1 MKKTDFTKALT
12 SYFSTYLPETCGV
25 SPNTCNSYRDAFKLL
40 LLYFQEEKGVPAN
53 SIELRMLNR
62 NLASDF
68 LDWLEV
74 QRKVSVT
81 TRNQRLAA
89 MKAFAHYVQY
99 RNPEYLENC
108 TDIIAMRPKKHEK
121 PVIPFLTEEELKA
134 LLTQPDPSTR
144 HGLRDLTL
152 LSLLYDSGARVQE
165 ITDLKLKDIRLTN
178 PAMVTLTGKGRKA
191 RQVPLMKETCKL
203 LDAYIRNF
211 NLNSEPL
218 TSPLFFNQKGQALSR
233 YGITYILKKYVS
245 QAELDSDTRKISPH
259 VLRHTK
265 AMHLLRAGVNMIYIR
280 DFLGHVDI
288 STTEVYARIDA
299 EMKRKVFEEK
309 VPNFTPNTTMPW
321 EEDKDLLQW
330 LTKFGKKSF

>member
-68 LDWLEV
+68 LDWLEA

-178 PAMVTLTGKGRKA
+178 PAMATLTEKGRKA